1 MTENSPTYRL
11 GVDIGGTFTDIV
23 LGGADGVARTIK
35 VASTTA
41 DYSIGIVEG
50 ISSLLNQHDIPS
62 VSVDELVHAT
72 TVATNAILEEKG
84 VKTGL
89 ITTRGF
95 RDVLELRRLR
105 VPELYNISYR
115 PPRPLVDRRLR
126 LGVVERMGADGNI
139 VSALDEDSVRLAIDR
154 LVVEGVEAVAVCLL
168 HSYLNPEHERRVGE
182 MVREYMPDT
191 FLSLSV
197 DILPEVR
204 EYERTSTT
212 VINSYVGPIIE
223 RYLKSLDER
232 LTESRVKVPLRVMQS
247 NGGVMSA
254 RRACV
259 LPAYM
264 VESGPAAGVIA
275 AQRLA
280 ERLGIGNLI
289 TFDMG
294 GTTAKAS
301 VIEDGLPGRTT
312 EYEVGSG
319 ITLSSRLVKGSGH
332 ALKLPV
338 IDLAEVGAG
347 GGSLVRVDPGG
358 ALKVGPESAGAV
370 PGPACYGAG
379 GDKATVTDANVVL
392 GYLTPTALAGGQV
405 NLHPELA
412 RRAVKR
418 HVADPL
424 GMNLLSAAFG
434 VHVVANVAMMRAIK
448 AVTTYRGRDPR
459 EFTLLA
465 FGGSGPVHAAHMA
478 RELGI
483 GTVLVPPA
491 PGVFSAVGLLEA
503 NQEHHFVQTHF
514 IDTRDADPNVLRSA
528 FLDLQ
533 QRCLQDFDADG
544 LKSAQFRW
552 ERSLDMKY
560 SGQGFELTIPAE
572 DDPADP
578 IDLAEQVKRF
588 HSEHDRTYGYQS
600 PREPVSIV
608 NIRLVAT
615 MLDVRSQAIRVDH
628 DTESAQIERRVCFST
643 TGRSLLSPV
652 ITRAELSSDA
662 MSGPVVIDEYDST
675 VVVPPGCS
683 ASLDKAGIVT
693 INIGPDLED

>member
-1 MTENSPTYRL
+1 
-11 GVDIGGTFTDIV
+11 
-23 LGGADGVARTIK
+23 
-35 VASTTA
+35 
-41 DYSIGIVEG
+41 
-50 ISSLLNQHDIPS
+50 
-62 VSVDELVHAT
+62 
-72 TVATNAILEEKG
+72 
-84 VKTGL
+84 
-89 ITTRGF
+89 
-95 RDVLELRRLR
+95 
-105 VPELYNISYR
+105 
-115 PPRPLVDRRLR
+115 
-126 LGVVERMGADGNI
+126 
-139 VSALDEDSVRLAIDR
+139 
-154 LVVEGVEAVAVCLL
+154 
-168 HSYLNPEHERRVGE
+168 
-182 MVREYMPDT
+182 
-191 FLSLSV
+191 
-197 DILPEVR
+197 
-204 EYERTSTT
+204 
-212 VINSYVGPIIE
+212 
-223 RYLKSLDER
+223 
-232 LTESRVKVPLRVMQS
+232 
-247 NGGVMSA
+247 
-254 RRACV
+254 
-259 LPAYM
+259 
-264 VESGPAAGVIA
+264 
-275 AQRLA
+275 
-280 ERLGIGNLI
+280 
-289 TFDMG
+289 MG

-301 VIEDGLPGRTT
+301 VIEDGMPGRTT

-319 ITLSSRLVKGSGH
+319 ITLSSRLVKGCGH

-358 ALKVGPESAGAV
+358 ALKVGPESAGAI
-370 PGPACYGAG
+370 PGPACYGVG

-392 GYLTPTALAGGQV
+392 GYLTPTALAGGEV
-405 NLHPELA
+405 ILHPELA
-412 RRAVKR
+412 RGAVKR

-459 EFTLLA
+459 EFILLA
-465 FGGSGPVHAAHMA
+465 FGGNGPVHAAHMA

-514 IDTRDADPNVLRSA
+514 VDTRDADPNVLRSA

-533 QRCLQDFDADG
+533 QRGLKDFDIDG

-560 SGQGFELTIPAE
+560 AGQGFELTIPAA

-578 IDLAEQVKRF
+578 IDLTEQVKRF

-615 MLDVRSQAIRVDH
+615 MLDVRAEAIRVDH
-628 DTESAQIERRVCFST
+628 DTESTQTEREVCFST
-643 TGRSLLSPV
+643 EGRSLLSPV

-675 VVVPPGCS
+675 IVVPPGCS
-683 ASLDKAGIVT
+683 ATLDEAGIVT
-693 INIGPDLED
+693 IDIGSERKD